1 MPGPAPMKSV
11 GLRIVAIML
20 FFFVLCIELLELL
33 CFIVLLKSV
42 DIIPIE
48 IVLLFWFPPLLP
60 TPVTWIVP
68 DGFSAA
74 SIPLAFDSGECIP
87 LPGFFF
93 IVPFWSDPASTFVR
107 PCGWYCV
114 YSWALF

>member
-1 MPGPAPMKSV
+1 MKSV

-20 FFFVLCIELLELL
+20 FEVFLVLWIELLELL

-48 IVLLFWFPPLLP
+48 MVLLFWLAPLP

-68 DGFSAA
+68 DGFRAA
-74 SIPLAFDSGECIP
+74 SMPLFPPPSGEFIPLLFIFFLITPFVIP
-87 LPGFFF
+87 WP
-93 IVPFWSDPASTFVR
+93 PRTFES

-114 YSWALF
+114 WSWAF